1 MKNLYIYKSVMVFA
15 FAVVCSISIA
25 SCSSA
30 ADTSSLVTTQ
40 NDPGDA
46 IENTLKAYFDEV
58 RGGGVTDTDYASELF
73 AGSNP
78 FADLLFQDEQS
89 RTALQTGLTQVTYD
103 LISTD
108 TDTKEESAECE
119 ITVSAPDV
127 ARIKADLRESEGGV
141 YYDSFIMAIHDK
153 DVPRKEFDIG
163 LILSYD
169 ANNEE
174 WMIKDFSEFAEI
186 MGTPYTQLVFDF
198 KYSGAEDT
206 VDSLMAALAKGDTA
220 AVDALCSE
228 LDSSDFFPEN
238 ERERLVAQAIY
249 SRAVY
254 IEESEPQ
261 GTEEQVGMVISL
273 TLPDMD
279 ANYIEAYNDAD
290 MVSES
295 LKSAILDT
303 LQSDAGDG
311 ASDAFRLAFYTA
323 MAEKM
328 KSADALLITYDV
340 SFSLAFDAVSGTWH
354 VTSAQTER
362 LLRQAISGYDPLYD
376 ITEQH
381 LQIAI
386 EKAAAELCA
395 EGVIDLVQQG
405 DINNYFLDVLI
416 PPQGDPFSNIQVSGW
431 TDPETGSPA
440 QSYDS
445 AKDAALMY
453 VVLMSSDWGDC
464 TGHIEWYSQNA
475 SVLLYEEDF
484 SFTAGSQGV
493 FAVYPPEED
502 PHIGWLS
509 KDIYKVIIYLSDG
522 SILAESSIGVS

>member
-1 MKNLYIYKSVMVFA
+1 MRLWEENMKNFTIFKSVLIFA
-15 FAVVCSISIA
+15 FAVVCSISIT

-30 ADTSSLVTTQ
+30 TQTSSFATTQ
-40 NDPGDA
+40 NDPGEV

-58 RGGGVTDTDYASELF
+58 RGGGVIDTDYTSELF

-78 FADLLFQDEQS
+78 FADLVFQNEQT
-89 RTALQTGLTQVTYD
+89 RTAMQTGLAQVTYD

-108 TDTKEESAECE
+108 TDKKEESAECE
-119 ITVSAPDV
+119 ITVSAPDI
-127 ARIKADLRESEGGV
+127 ARIEDDLRDSEGGV
-141 YYDSFIMAIHDK
+141 YYDSFIMAIHNK

-163 LILSYD
+163 LILNYD

-174 WMIKDFSEFAEI
+174 WMIQDFSEFAEI
-186 MGTPYTQLVFDF
+186 LGTPYTQIVFDF
-198 KYSGAEDT
+198 KYSAAADT
-206 VDSLMAALAKGDTA
+206 VYSLMEALAKGDTA
-220 AVDALCSE
+220 AVDALCSD
-228 LDSSDFFPEN
+228 LDSTDFFPEN

-254 IEESEPQ
+254 TVESEPQ
-261 GTEEQVGMVISL
+261 GTDTQVDMVISL

-295 LKSAILDT
+295 LKPAILGT
-303 LQSDAGDG
+303 VHSGIGDG
-311 ASDAFRLAFYTA
+311 ASDACRLAFYTA
-323 MAEKM
+323 LAEKM
-328 KSADALLITYDV
+328 KSAEALLITYDV
-340 SFSLAFDAVSGTWH
+340 SFSLTFDAVSGTWH

-362 LLRQAISGYDPLYD
+362 LLRAAISGYDPLYD
-376 ITEQH
+376 ITKQH
-381 LQIAI
+381 LQNAI
-386 EKAAAELCA
+386 EKASAELCE
-395 EGVIDLVQQG
+395 EGEIDLEQQG

-416 PPQGDPFSNIQVSGW
+416 PPQGDPFGNIQVSGW
-431 TDPETGSPA
+431 TDPSTGSPV

-445 AKDAALMY
+445 ATDAALMY

-484 SFTAGSQGV
+484 TFTAGSQGV

-502 PHIGWLS
+502 PPIRWL
-509 KDIYKVIIYLSDG
+509 L
-522 SILAESSIGVS
+522 L